1 MVYLNI
7 IGSLVSDVVLDG
19 QTKSFEPAFAQGL
32 GNWGNWENWGQTKV
46 ERRKLR
52 REHKNKAAYRP

>member
-19 QTKSFEPAFAQGL
+19 QTKPFEPAFAQGL
-32 GNWGNWENWGQTKV
+32 GNWGNWGQTKV